1 MLLVRLPIVLSLLTL
16 ASPVAAQSFEP
27 FGQTSP
33 DHLRRY
39 TECMSLARKEPLRAL
54 PMAQKWAGEGGGL
67 GARHCVAIAMYE
79 AGRLADAAAQF
90 ESIAADVDADRPGLR
105 AELYAQAGQ
114 AWLGAGQTAK
124 AATAQS
130 RALALKS
137 DDADLWIDR
146 ALTYATTGEWPR
158 AVSDFDHALAL
169 RKDNV
174 EILVLRSAA
183 WRSAGD
189 IAQSMADAQRALK
202 IAPDNTDALLERG
215 FTLLARG
222 DTKPAESDFNKV
234 LQLVPPDSEAANRA
248 KIGLEGGQ
256 AMSSKLAPIAPS
268 PPAQTGQKKG
278 GQSGGK
284 NQ

>member
-1 MLLVRLPIVLSLLTL
+1 MSFVRPTMLLASLAL
-16 ASPVAAQSFEP
+16 ASPVAAQSLEP

-54 PMAQKWAGEGGGL
+54 PMAEKWAAEGGGL
-67 GARHCVAIAMYE
+67 GARHCVAVSMYL
-79 AGRLADAAAQF
+79 AGRLADAAAQL
-90 ESIAADVDADRPGLR
+90 EAIAADVDPERPGLR

-124 AATAQS
+124 AAVAQS

-137 DDADLWIDR
+137 DDADLWVDR

-158 AVSDFDHALAL
+158 AVSDFNHALAL
-169 RKDNV
+169 RKDDV

-189 IAQSMADAQRALK
+189 MTQSLIDAQAALK

-222 DTKPAESDFNKV
+222 DTRAGEADFNKV
-234 LQLVPPDSEAANRA
+234 LQLVPPDSEAARRA

-256 AMSSKLAPIAPS
+256 AMSSKLS
-268 PPAQTGQKKG
+268 PGGPAQTGQKKG
-278 GQSGGK
+278 APR
-284 NQ
+284 